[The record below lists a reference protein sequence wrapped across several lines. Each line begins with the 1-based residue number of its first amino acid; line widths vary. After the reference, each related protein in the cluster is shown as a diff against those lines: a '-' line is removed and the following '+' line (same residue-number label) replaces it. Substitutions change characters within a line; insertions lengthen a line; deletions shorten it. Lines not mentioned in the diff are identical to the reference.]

1 MSPSKKII
9 KLLAE
14 VIAVSLILL
23 IVYGLASLIYG
34 VSFVFGN
41 SNKYESNIT
50 LINNNMIDKI
60 DNFIFK
66 IDTDR
71 TSITIKKSDSFNV
84 ETNNKNISINY
95 DNKTDTIS
103 IKEKKLKMFNVY
115 DIYDMTIYIPPTLF
129 KEVDINSGAGDITID
144 TLTTNKLDLNAN
156 AGKISIDNL
165 TVYMKANIHTGV
177 GRVNINGPLIN
188 NLKLTSGVGETN
200 IKANLNGNNYLS
212 SGVGNI
218 NLEAL
223 QKRNLYTFN
232 ATKGV
237 GDIII
242 DGEKVKSGTNGS
254 GPIKINLESGI
265 GKIDIKCKNEEVNE
279 G

>member
-103 IKEKKLKMFNVY
+103 IKEKKLNMFNVY

-218 NLEAL
+218 NLEVL

-265 GKIDIKCKNEEVNE
+265 GKIDIKCNNEEVE
-279 G
+279 EV